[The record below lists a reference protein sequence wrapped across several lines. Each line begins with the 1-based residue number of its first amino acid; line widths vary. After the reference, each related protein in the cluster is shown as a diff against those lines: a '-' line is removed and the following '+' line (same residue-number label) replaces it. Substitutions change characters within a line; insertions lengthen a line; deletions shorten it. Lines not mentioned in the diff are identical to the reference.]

1 MKIGNLNH
9 LHLKLAFA
17 LAILFSSITFSADK
31 EMNKMNKMNGME
43 TKNMDMNKMHTMMK
57 ECMAKQEDDKMCHKE
72 IMEKCEKGMSM
83 NKCKDLMNNMKK

>member
-1 MKIGNLNH
+1 MKTENLNH
-9 LHLKLAFA
+9 LHLKLAF
-17 LAILFSSITFSADK
+17 LVAIMFSSSTFSADK
-31 EMNKMNKMNGME
+31 EMNKMKGME

-83 NKCKDLMNNMKK
+83 DKCKDLMNNMKK